1 MGGHVSRGR
10 DNQSLIDE
18 LLRNGLTLDPE
29 VERSLRL
36 VDRGYYVSEEGPRAY
51 MDMAWR
57 SGSLHL
63 SAPSIYIVA
72 LKNLDIQPG
81 NRFLNVGS
89 GTGYL
94 STVIGLLLGYN
105 GVNHGIE
112 VNDFNVNFSR
122 EHLVTFMSE
131 CDAPFERSFCPPVF
145 LHGNI
150 LDLVVS
156 SDHQENITNR
166 PNVSPRPS
174 EVVRNNSYA
183 QVNNSPINSFNM
195 QTFSEGSR
203 GNSLNLTIEAEGS
216 NHMVDEN
223 TDQNDY
229 LSDNDDDV
237 DDDNESEYDS
247 IKWEDFVVKSPPY
260 VYPDGHSL
268 SDKKDINNPRWPV
281 YDRIYV
287 GAAVTNLTH
296 LQSILRLLKVGG
308 ILVAP
313 YRDKFMKIRR
323 IEENKITASELMSVS
338 FSTLLSPRTGS
349 EKQVELPPEQD
360 VASLEQLAARLIRTL
375 LRNVIEFRH
384 NGPPLLGHIEETEE
398 EGEGEL
404 NKVTNTNEESDNPLS
419 NPDTEEPDESNREN
433 CDDILQF
440 RSPVSQSCSMA
451 RFLHYLI
458 NHSEIG
464 QGRLQASL
472 NEDSNSDRT
481 NSSDVQSNT
490 TEGDAL
496 DTETE
501 ESEHTTTEN
510 RCINSQYLRINF
522 RRFINGVSSTII
534 AAAPYREHS
543 NIDNDNQSS
552 GILNTKAYV
561 DNELKTDA
569 PVKNKFTLH
578 KQRKKCRWIPP
589 SYTYKEE
596 MQRILS
602 EELHLGKPLIRSV
615 ISL

>member
-29 VERSLRL
+29 VERALRL
-36 VDRGYYVSEEGPRAY
+36 VDRGHYVSEKGPRAY

-150 LDLVVS
+150 LDLVIP
-156 SDHQENITNR
+156 SDHQENITDR
-166 PNVSPRPS
+166 PNVFPQPS
-174 EVVRNNSYA
+174 EVVRDNSYS
-183 QVNNSPINSFNM
+183 Q
-195 QTFSEGSR
+195 
-203 GNSLNLTIEAEGS
+203 
-216 NHMVDEN
+216 
-223 TDQNDY
+223 
-229 LSDNDDDV
+229 
-237 DDDNESEYDS
+237 
-247 IKWEDFVVKSPPY
+247 
-260 VYPDGHSL
+260 
-268 SDKKDINNPRWPV
+268 
-281 YDRIYV
+281 
-287 GAAVTNLTH
+287 
-296 LQSILRLLKVGG
+296 
-308 ILVAP
+308 
-313 YRDKFMKIRR
+313 FMKIRR

-338 FSTLLSPRTGS
+338 FSTLLSSKTAS
-349 EKQVELPPEQD
+349 EKRVKLPPEQD
-360 VASLEQLAARLIRTL
+360 VISLEQLAARLIRTL

-384 NGPPLLGHIEETEE
+384 NGPPSLGRIEETEE
-398 EGEGEL
+398 GESEM
-404 NKVTNTNEESDNPLS
+404 NRVSNTNEDSDNSLS
-419 NPDTEEPDESNREN
+419 NPDTEVPDESNREN
-433 CDDILQF
+433 CDDILQS
-440 RSPVSQSCSMA
+440 RSSLSQSCSMA
-451 RFLHYLI
+451 RFLYYLI
-458 NHSEIG
+458 NHAEIG
-464 QGRLQASL
+464 QGRSQSPF

-481 NSSDVQSNT
+481 NSSDAQSNT
-490 TEGDAL
+490 TEGDVL

-501 ESEHTTTEN
+501 GSDHTTTGN

-522 RRFINGVSSTII
+522 RRFLNGVSNTII
-534 AAAPYREHS
+534 ATTPYREHS
-543 NIDNDNQSS
+543 NNDNDNQSS
-552 GILNTKAYV
+552 GILNTEAYV

-569 PVKNKFTLH
+569 PVKSKSTLH

>member
-29 VERSLRL
+29 VERALRL
-36 VDRGYYVSEEGPRAY
+36 VDRGHYVSEKGPRAY

-150 LDLVVS
+150 LDLVIP
-156 SDHQENITNR
+156 SDHQENITDR
-166 PNVSPRPS
+166 PNVFPQPS
-174 EVVRNNSYA
+174 EVVRDNSYS
-183 QVNNSPINSFNM
+183 QVNNNI
-195 QTFSEGSR
+195 
-203 GNSLNLTIEAEGS
+203 L
-216 NHMVDEN
+216 
-223 TDQNDY
+223 
-229 LSDNDDDV
+229 
-237 DDDNESEYDS
+237 
-247 IKWEDFVVKSPPY
+247 
-260 VYPDGHSL
+260 
-268 SDKKDINNPRWPV
+268 RWPV

-287 GAAVTNLTH
+287 GAAVTNLYH

-308 ILVAP
+308 IVVVP
-313 YRDKFMKIRR
+313 YRNKFMKIRR

-338 FSTLLSPRTGS
+338 FSTLLSSKTAS
-349 EKQVELPPEQD
+349 EKRVKLPPEQD
-360 VASLEQLAARLIRTL
+360 VISLEQLAARLIRTL

-384 NGPPLLGHIEETEE
+384 NGPPSLGRIEETEE
-398 EGEGEL
+398 GESEM
-404 NKVTNTNEESDNPLS
+404 NRVSNTNEDSDNSLS
-419 NPDTEEPDESNREN
+419 NPDTEVPDESNREN
-433 CDDILQF
+433 CDDILQS
-440 RSPVSQSCSMA
+440 RSSLSQSCSMA
-451 RFLHYLI
+451 RFLYYLI
-458 NHSEIG
+458 NHAEIG
-464 QGRLQASL
+464 QGRSQSPF

-481 NSSDVQSNT
+481 NSSDAQSNT
-490 TEGDAL
+490 TEGDVL

-501 ESEHTTTEN
+501 GSDHTTTGN

-522 RRFINGVSSTII
+522 RRFLNGVSNTII
-534 AAAPYREHS
+534 ATTPYREHS
-543 NIDNDNQSS
+543 NNDNDNQSS
-552 GILNTKAYV
+552 GILNTEAYV

-569 PVKNKFTLH
+569 PVKSKSTLH